1 MANRMWIFLLL
12 VLPFVKGALDSKG
25 KQFIVTFMDNQILQN
40 TDINPEIFITT
51 SSTKPVHVNVTSPGS
66 TNPRISEQFVVSRGI
81 VHRVVVDQAFR
92 LNQTEL
98 STKGILISADE
109 EVVAYGVNREV
120 WSDDAYLALPTDVLG
135 KEYYTISYSP
145 SYYYCEFAVIGVH
158 DHSHVY
164 IQLAN
169 HPNVSVTFRNH
180 VYHGGDWI
188 NTTLNRY
195 STLQITSV
203 GDLTGSHVI
212 SDKAVG
218 VISGNK
224 KAVVALPGTIAN
236 SRDHLTEMLL
246 PVQAWGKNFATVPIP
261 ERNVGDIFR
270 FVASQDQT
278 HIRVTG
284 VINGTNFTD
293 HFNIRHAGGFRQK
306 NYSSALYAHV
316 VSNNPIALYQFSAT
330 QDKGHN
336 HVDAAD
342 PSMIT
347 IPPIEQYAAD
357 YTFATPQ
364 YSKGEYQNY
373 FMFVIDSSQT
383 AGLILD
389 GKPLPQNQT
398 YVHIPGTNLAAGYVK
413 ISVGTHTVTHNNPNT
428 VIGGLVFGKA
438 KIESYGFPIGLLT
451 QPVNSGCNAKAMSP
465 GDEIDNDC
473 DGEVDEEDCNGKDDD
488 ADGRID
494 EDCSGAPLIVIG
506 RK

>member
-1 MANRMWIFLLL
+1 MANRMWVFLLL
-12 VLPFVKGALDSKG
+12 ALPFVKGALDSKG
-25 KQFIVTFMDNQILQN
+25 KQFIVTFMDNKILQN

-66 TNPRISEQFVVSRGI
+66 SNPRINEHFVVSRGI
-81 VHRVVVDQAFR
+81 VHRVVVDQDFR
-92 LNQTEL
+92 LNHTEL

-158 DHSHVY
+158 DHTKVH
-164 IQLAN
+164 IKLAN
-169 HPNVSVTFRNH
+169 HPNVSVIFRNH
-180 VYHGGDWI
+180 TYQGNDWI
-188 NTTLNRY
+188 NVTLNRY

-203 GDLTGSHVI
+203 GDLTGTHII
-212 SDKAVG
+212 SNKAIG

-224 KAVVALPGTIAN
+224 KAVVGTAGP

-261 ERNVGDIFR
+261 ERAVGDIFR
-270 FVASQDQT
+270 FVASQDHT
-278 HIRVTG
+278 HITVTG
-284 VINGTNFTD
+284 VINGKNFTD
-293 HFNIRHAGGFRQK
+293 HFNIAHAGGYRQR

-316 VSNNPIALYQFSAT
+316 VSNNPIALYQISAT
-330 QDKGHN
+330 QDRGHN

-342 PSMIT
+342 PCLIT

-398 YVHIPGTNLAAGYVK
+398 YVHIPGTNLAAGFVN

-428 VIGGLVFGKA
+428 VIGGIVFGKA
-438 KIESYGFPIGLLT
+438 KLESYGFPIGLLT
-451 QPVNSGCNAKAMSP
+451 QPVNSGCHAKAMSP
-465 GDEIDNDC
+465 GDEVDNDC
-473 DGEVDEEDCNGKDDD
+473 DGEVDEEDCDGKDDD

-494 EDCSGAPLIVIG
+494 EDCSGTPLTVIG